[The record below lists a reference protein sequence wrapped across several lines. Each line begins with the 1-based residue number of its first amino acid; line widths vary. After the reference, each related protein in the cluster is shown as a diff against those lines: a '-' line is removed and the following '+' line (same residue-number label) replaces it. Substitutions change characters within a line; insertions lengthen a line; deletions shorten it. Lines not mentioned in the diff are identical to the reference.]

1 MSKLLSILQ
10 DAGHEDLPK
19 DWRTVLNRCALE
31 DAALRDDSLSERSS
45 QRQSYDTLTLVCGA
59 CWLAPFSE
67 AQLEAAL
74 TCATCDVSTVQ
85 CSRLSCRE
93 RCVVITRLGKK
104 SLDTLEP
111 CSVCLMS
118 STSLST
124 HSSYHWSLKRYI
136 RDAFADRFQC
146 LKFLSPFCN
155 LFETA
160 SKANGD
166 PNLFFRETWL
176 KDWLLSL
183 GRCPVSSQLF
193 HDIRFSRNPV
203 WLEHGPRSLI
213 LLVESTLLV
222 C

>member
-1 MSKLLSILQ
+1 VTVNLDDVRHVEAAASLDYVAWLDDGDNDHQSLSSSASDIADEPLPEVDLMLALRRWNIDVQVSRHAMCELQSILQ

-59 CWLAPFSE
+59 CWLAPFSK

-74 TCATCDVSTVQ
+74 TCATCGVLTVQ

-104 SLDTLEP
+104 SLDTLQP

-118 STSLST
+118 STSFST
-124 HSSYHWSLKRYI
+124 HSAYHWSLKRYI
-136 RDAFADRFQC
+136 
-146 LKFLSPFCN
+146 
-155 LFETA
+155 
-160 SKANGD
+160 
-166 PNLFFRETWL
+166 
-176 KDWLLSL
+176 
-183 GRCPVSSQLF
+183 
-193 HDIRFSRNPV
+193 
-203 WLEHGPRSLI
+203 
-213 LLVESTLLV
+213 
-222 C
+222 